1 MDHLTKMYTVRK
13 NCAQM
18 LQDRGYMVAEVSN
31 EPCREVQYVYRPVSH
46 SRDFAKNHNSSPA
59 TSVDS

>member
-18 LQDRGYMVAEVSN
+18 LQDRGYMVHEVGSQGHTCFYQLLQNLSN
-31 EPCREVQYVYRPVSH
+31 SQSCAH
-46 SRDFAKNHNSSPA
+46 A
-59 TSVDS
+59 VDSGNSAWQP